1 MSIISVSHLTR
12 SFQVFDKKPGL
23 GASIK
28 SIFYRPERTVL
39 AVNDVSFDITK
50 GELVGFIGPNGAG
63 KTTTLKCLSG
73 LLFAT
78 SGNLN
83 VLGFQPSWR
92 QYEYLKQIG
101 FVMGQ
106 KNQLWWDIPPQ
117 ETFLL
122 NQAIYGISDKD
133 YKKRLDYF
141 IEILDIKDIISVQT
155 KKLSLGQ
162 RMRCEFVAALLHNPK
177 VLFLDE
183 PTIGLD
189 VIASQ
194 KIREFIK
201 NINQEFNTTVILTS
215 HNMTDVEQLCP
226 RVILIDHGQ
235 IKFDGLLSTLTAK
248 YTELKILKFTF
259 ENKISKTAV
268 SKFGDIISGDGFSYT
283 IKVGKDKYLNVAGKI
298 LSSLPVVDLNIEDTP
313 IEDVIRQIYSSSSL
327 RGAVTIA
334 TKQSP
339 SRLPRPMAS

>member
-1 MSIISVSHLTR
+1 MPTISVSHLTR

-23 GASIK
+23 SASIK
-28 SIFYRPERTVL
+28 SIFYRPERTVK
-39 AVNDVSFDITK
+39 AVEDVNFEIDQ

-73 LLFAT
+73 LLFPT
-78 SGNLN
+78 SGEIK
-83 VLGFQPSWR
+83 VLDFPPSER
-92 QYEYLKQIG
+92 QYEYLRQIG

-122 NQAIYGISDKD
+122 NQAIYDISPSD
-133 YKKRLDYF
+133 YKRRLDFF
-141 IEILDIKDIISVQT
+141 IDTLDIKEIISVQT

-162 RMRCEFVAALLHNPK
+162 RMKCEFVAALLHNPK

-189 VIASQ
+189 VVASQ
-194 KIREFIK
+194 KIREFVK
-201 NINQEFNTTVILTS
+201 KINQEFKTTVILTS
-215 HNMTDVEQLCP
+215 HNMNDVEELCQ

-235 IKFDGLLSTLTAK
+235 IKFDGQLVDLTSK

-259 ENKISKTAV
+259 ETKVLSSTIK
-268 SKFGDIISGDGFSYT
+268 KFGEIVSGKDLQYV
-283 IKVGKDKYLNVAGKI
+283 IKVPKDKYLRVASQI
-298 LSSLPVVDLNIEDTP
+298 LSTLPVTDLNIEDTP
-313 IEDVIRQIYSSSSL
+313 IEDVIRQVYTD
-327 RGAVTIA
+327 R
-334 TKQSP
+334 
-339 SRLPRPMAS
+339 